1 MQTDATMLDFTCCVR
16 LHIHPVACCCTK
28 FETGQTFIDVQTD
41 ATTPNMLGQ
50 QCWKFVRSFARSLTW
65 TSTVEREQNLGGDM
79 AVLKF
84 SFFLFFIPTEPVIW
98 LVVLCSFRNTKLN
111 NLLSRFFGLFAQ
123 ASEARKD
130 SGKLGFVLT
139 RKRGRRSA
147 DQKAWR
153 LWVRGT

>member
-1 MQTDATMLDFTCCVR
+1 MNVNSGKR
-16 LHIHPVACCCTK
+16 TK
-28 FETGQTFIDVQTD
+28 SG
-41 ATTPNMLGQ
+41 
-50 QCWKFVRSFARSLTW
+50 R
-65 TSTVEREQNLGGDM
+65 DM

-111 NLLSRFFGLFAQ
+111 NLVSRFFGLFAQ

-130 SGKLGFVLT
+130 SGKLGFVIT

-147 DQKAWR
+147 DQKPEDS
-153 LWVRGT
+153 GYEEHSDEQFI

>member
-1 MQTDATMLDFTCCVR
+1 
-16 LHIHPVACCCTK
+16 
-28 FETGQTFIDVQTD
+28 
-41 ATTPNMLGQ
+41 
-50 QCWKFVRSFARSLTW
+50 
-65 TSTVEREQNLGGDM
+65 M

-130 SGKLGFVLT
+130 SGKLGFVIT

-147 DQKAWR
+147 DQKA
-153 LWVRGT
+153 